1 MTDVKPC
8 CCPPEA
14 PKTVPVGPQSVRVA
28 NTGPKPKPD
37 VIFWGGLGVVLA
49 GYAWHILQLLTD
61 EHAAYHPEGFAGA
74 VFSIMNQ
81 MWVGM
86 VIGIVAL
93 GFMSRIPRHF
103 VMAAL
108 GTERGWRGVVRA
120 VMAGVLLDLCS
131 HGILMIGAKLY
142 ERGATAGQ
150 VMAFLI
156 SSPWNSFSLTII
168 MFALIGVKWTLAF
181 IALSMLIGL
190 ITGILFEYLEG
201 RGNLPANPNR
211 TAMPDSFKF
220 WPEAKAGLK
229 SVPWS
234 PQFIWQTLLIGL
246 RDSKM
251 ILRWLFVGV
260 IIASALRVFLD
271 PAVFEQYFGPTVLG
285 LAMTLFAATVIEVCS
300 EGSAPIAGDIFNRA
314 GAPGNAFAFMMAGV
328 STDYTEIMVLRQT
341 TKSWKLTLFLPLLT
355 IPQILLLGWWLNGL

>member
-1 MTDVKPC
+1 MTDVTPSCCAKPE
-8 CCPPEA
+8 PAA
-14 PKTVPVGPQSVRVA
+14 PKKGPQAIPVLNRQV
-28 NTGPKPKPD
+28 KPKPD
-37 VIFWGGLGVVLA
+37 VIFWGGLGLVA
-49 GYAWHILQLLTD
+49 AAYGWHVLQLFTD
-61 EHAAYHPEGFAGA
+61 EHAGHHPEGFASA

-81 MWVGM
+81 MWAGM

-108 GTERGWRGVVRA
+108 GTARGWRGIVRA
-120 VMAGVLLDLCS
+120 VLAGVLLDLCS
-131 HGILMIGAKLY
+131 HGILMVGAKLY

-156 SSPWNSFSLTII
+156 SSPWNSFSLTVIL
-168 MFALIGVKWTLAF
+168 FALIGVKWTLAF

-201 RGNLPANPNR
+201 RGTLPANPHR
-211 TAMPDSFKF
+211 TAMPDNFNF
-220 WPEAKAGLK
+220 WAEAKSGMK
-229 SVPWS
+229 SVRWTPA
-234 PQFIWQTLLIGL
+234 FLGQTIKIGL

-260 IIASALRVFLD
+260 IIAAALRVFLD
-271 PAVFEQYFGPTVLG
+271 PAVFEQYFGPTILG

-328 STDYTEIMVLRQT
+328 STDYTEIMVLRET

-355 IPQILLLGWWLNGL
+355 IPQILLLGWLLNGL